1 VAAAIPRFHSLTV
14 AEVRPETSD
23 AVSIAF
29 AVPPALAAD
38 YAFAPGQYLTLRR
51 TLDGEDMRRS
61 YSICAGPADK
71 ELRIA
76 VKRVPGG
83 PFSTWATTELRA
95 GEAVD
100 VMTPTGRFGTHA
112 GQGHVYAG
120 FAAGSGITPI
130 LSILRGILARRDA
143 SRFFLFY
150 GNRTSNDMLFR
161 EALEEL
167 KDRHLGRLSV
177 FHVLSQEQQDV
188 PVLTGRLDPDRVR
201 LLLTHIVPAATL
213 DHAFVCGPEGMSEG
227 VAATL
232 RDLGLP
238 DDRIHIERF
247 VSALSGRPA
256 ARRPVTPAAAGQAPH
271 CIATVILDG
280 KRTDVPVADG
290 EAVLDAARGPRSA
303 LCLQGRHV
311 LHLPRPAGRGAGDD
325 GAELLPRK
333 MGDGCRLRAHLP
345 VAPDDAARGAGLRP
359 GLIGPSPQAASTSR
373 SMVAP
378 ISRLT
383 IARS

>member
-1 VAAAIPRFHSLTV
+1 LPRRFAARNDKAFASSALMAAAIPRFHTLTV
-14 AEVRPETSD
+14 ADLRAETSD

-29 AVPPALAAD
+29 AVPPDLAAD

-51 TLDGEDMRRS
+51 TIEGEDMRRS
-61 YSICAGPADK
+61 YSICAGPDDG

-95 GEAVD
+95 GEAVE
-100 VMTPTGRFGTHA
+100 VMTPTGRFGAHLGA
-112 GQGHVYAG
+112 GQVYAG

-130 LSILRGILARRDA
+130 LSILRGVLARQAD

-188 PVLTGRLDPDRVR
+188 PVLTGRLDPERVR
-201 LLLTHIVPAATL
+201 LLLTHIVPAPMV

-227 VAATL
+227 VATAL

-238 DDRIHIERF
+238 DERVHIERF

-256 ARRPVTPAAAGQAPH
+256 PRRPVPPTPAGEAPH

-280 KRTDVPVADG
+280 KRTDVPVAEG
-290 EAVLDAARGPRSA
+290 EAVLDAA
-303 LCLQGRHV
+303 
-311 LHLPRPAGRGAGDD
+311 
-325 GAELLPRK
+325 
-333 MGDGCRLRAHLP
+333 LRAGLDLP
-345 VAPDDAARGAGLRP
+345 YACKGGMCCTCRARLVEGAATMAVNYSLEKWEMDAGFVLTCQSHPTTPRVVLDYD
-359 GLIGPSPQAASTSR
+359 QA
-373 SMVAP
+373 
-378 ISRLT
+378 
-383 IARS
+383 

>member
-1 VAAAIPRFHSLTV
+1 MAAAIPRFHTLTV
-14 AEVRPETSD
+14 AEVRAETSD

-51 TLDGEDMRRS
+51 TIGGEDMRRS
-61 YSICAGPADK
+61 YSICAGPDDN

-76 VKRVPGG
+76 VKRVEGG

-95 GEAVD
+95 GETVD
-100 VMTPTGRFGTHA
+100 VMTPTGRFGANLSAT
-112 GQGHVYAG
+112 GEPQVYAA

-130 LSILRGILARRDA
+130 LSMLRGVLARQKQ

-150 GNRTSNDMLFR
+150 GNRTSTDLLFR

-167 KDRHLGRLSV
+167 KDRYMGRLSI

-188 PVLTGRLDPDRVR
+188 PVLNGRLDPDRVR
-201 LLLTHIVPAATL
+201 LLLRHIVPAAMI

-238 DDRIHIERF
+238 EERIHIERF

-256 ARRPVTPAAAGQAPH
+256 APRPRPVASVGDAPH

-280 KRTDVPVADG
+280 KRRDVPVAEG
-290 EAVLDAARGPRSA
+290 EAVLDAA
-303 LCLQGRHV
+303 
-311 LHLPRPAGRGAGDD
+311 
-325 GAELLPRK
+325 
-333 MGDGCRLRAHLP
+333 LRAGLDLP
-345 VAPDDAARGAGLRP
+345 YACKGGMCCTCRARLVEGAATMAVNYSLEKWEMDAGFVLTCQSHPTTPRVVLDYD
-359 GLIGPSPQAASTSR
+359 QA
-373 SMVAP
+373 
-378 ISRLT
+378 
-383 IARS
+383 

>member
-1 VAAAIPRFHSLTV
+1 VAAAVPRFHTLTV
-14 AEVRPETSD
+14 AEMRPETSD
-23 AVSIAF
+23 AVSIVF
-29 AVPPALAAD
+29 TVPADLAAD

-51 TLDGEDMRRS
+51 TIDGEDMRRS
-61 YSICAGPADK
+61 YSICAGPDDG

-83 PFSTWATTELRA
+83 PFSTWATTELQA
-95 GEAVD
+95 GEAVE
-100 VMTPTGRFGTHA
+100 VMTPTGRFGASATGGLVH
-112 GQGHVYAG
+112 AG

-130 LSILRGILARRDA
+130 LSILRGVMARHDD

-167 KDRHLGRLSV
+167 KDRYLGRLSV

-188 PVLTGRLDPDRVR
+188 PVLTGRLDPARVR
-201 LLLTHIVPAATL
+201 LLLTHIVPASMV

-238 DDRIHIERF
+238 DERIHVERF

-256 ARRPVTPAAAGQAPH
+256 ARRPVAPTPAGEAPH

-280 KRTDVPVADG
+280 KRTDVPVAEG
-290 EAVLDAARGPRSA
+290 EAVLDAA
-303 LCLQGRHV
+303 
-311 LHLPRPAGRGAGDD
+311 
-325 GAELLPRK
+325 
-333 MGDGCRLRAHLP
+333 LRAGLDLP
-345 VAPDDAARGAGLRP
+345 YACKGGMCCTCRARLVEGAATMAVNYSLEKWEMDAGFVLTCQSHPTTPRVVLDYD
-359 GLIGPSPQAASTSR
+359 QA
-373 SMVAP
+373 
-378 ISRLT
+378 
-383 IARS
+383 

>member
-1 VAAAIPRFHSLTV
+1 MAAAIPRFHTLTV

-23 AVSIAF
+23 AASIVF
-29 AVPPALAAD
+29 AVPPDLAAD

-51 TLDGEDMRRS
+51 TVDGADMRRS
-61 YSICAGPADK
+61 YSICAGPDDG

-95 GEAVD
+95 GEAVE
-100 VMTPTGRFGTHA
+100 VMTPTGRFGVSATGGLVH
-112 GQGHVYAG
+112 AG

-130 LSILRGILARRDA
+130 LSILRGVLARQDD

-167 KDRHLGRLSV
+167 KDRYLGRLSV

-188 PVLTGRLDPDRVR
+188 PVLTGRLDPARVR
-201 LLLTHIVPAATL
+201 LLLTHIVPASML

-256 ARRPVTPAAAGQAPH
+256 ARRPVAPTPAGEAPH
-271 CIATVILDG
+271 CVATVILDG
-280 KRTDVPVADG
+280 KRTDVPVAEG
-290 EAVLDAARGPRSA
+290 EAVLDAA
-303 LCLQGRHV
+303 
-311 LHLPRPAGRGAGDD
+311 
-325 GAELLPRK
+325 
-333 MGDGCRLRAHLP
+333 LRAGLDLP
-345 VAPDDAARGAGLRP
+345 YACKGGMCCTCRARLVEGAATMAVNYSLEKWEMDAGFVLTCQSHPTTPRVVLDYD
-359 GLIGPSPQAASTSR
+359 QA
-373 SMVAP
+373 
-378 ISRLT
+378 
-383 IARS
+383 